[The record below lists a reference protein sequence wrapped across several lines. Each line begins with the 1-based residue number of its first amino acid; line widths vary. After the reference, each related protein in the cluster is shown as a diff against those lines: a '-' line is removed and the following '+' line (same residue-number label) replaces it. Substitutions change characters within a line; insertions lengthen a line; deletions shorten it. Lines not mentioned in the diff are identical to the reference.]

1 MGWGTTAQ
9 NRRTAST
16 ASAVASADP
25 FALYR
30 VVGTALAFTVL
41 FIAASEFFWNAQTPT
56 SRDFISFWGAAKLAL
71 AGNPAAAYDL
81 ETLHALQSSVATF
94 DDGKMPFPYPPAF
107 LLLVLPFGLLGF
119 PAAMALWSAATFA
132 IYLAVARRALP
143 GAGWL
148 PAAFAPVFAT
158 AAIGQN
164 GFVTA
169 AIFTGGLCLL
179 RKRPFLAGLL
189 LGCLAIKPQLG
200 VLLPLALVASTQ
212 WRAIAGAALSSVG
225 VILLGLA
232 VFGVATTEAWIAQM
246 PLYGEI
252 ARDGL
257 VGWGKLASVY
267 AALRQAGLSSELA
280 LALHSAV
287 ALIAAVLVWRV
298 WRSEAP
304 HLAKIAVLAAATML
318 ISPYLFIYDGVILAV
333 PFLWLASAGERP
345 QVLAPLWLLPFVSVT
360 QIGLNATTPNLMPLA
375 PLGLLVLLWMR
386 LRTPGLERA
395 PLTV

>member
-1 MGWGTTAQ
+1 MGWGMTAQ
-9 NRRTAST
+9 NRSLVSAAPAAASP
-16 ASAVASADP
+16 DP
-25 FALYR
+25 YATYR
-30 VVGTALAFTVL
+30 RVGTALAFTVM

-71 AGNPAAAYDL
+71 AGNSAAAYDL

-119 PAAMALWSAATFA
+119 PAAMALWSAATFVV
-132 IYLAVARRALP
+132 YLSVTRRALP

-169 AIFTGGLCLL
+169 SIFIGGLCLL
-179 RKRPFLAGLL
+179 RSRPFAAGLL

-200 VLLPLALVASTQ
+200 VLLPLALLASTQ
-212 WRAIAGAALSSVG
+212 WRAIAGAALSSLG
-225 VILLGLA
+225 VLLLGLA
-232 VFGVATTEAWIAQM
+232 VFGAATTEAWFAQM

-267 AALRQAGLSSELA
+267 AALRQAGLSADFA
-280 LALHSAV
+280 LVIHCVV
-287 ALIAAVLVWRV
+287 AIAAAALVWSV
-298 WRSEAP
+298 WRSEAS
-304 HLAKIAVLAAATML
+304 HMAKVAVLAAATML

-345 QVLAPLWLLPFVSVT
+345 QLLAPLWLLPFVSVT

-375 PLGLLVLLWMR
+375 PIGLLVLLWLR

-395 PLTV
+395 PLNV

>member
-1 MGWGTTAQ
+1 MGWELTAQ
-9 NRRTAST
+9 DRSS
-16 ASAVASADP
+16 ASAVMTVANADP
-25 FALYR
+25 FGRYR
-30 VVGTALAFTVL
+30 AVGTALAFTVM
-41 FIAASEFFWNAQTPT
+41 FIAASEFFWNAQVPT
-56 SRDFISFWGAAKLAL
+56 SRDFISFWGAAKMAL
-71 AGNPAAAYDL
+71 AGTPAAPYDL
-81 ETLHALQSSVATF
+81 EALHALQSGVATF

-107 LLLVLPFGLLGF
+107 LLLVLPFGWLSF
-119 PAAMALWSAATFA
+119 PAAMAFWSALTFL
-132 IYLAVARRALP
+132 IYLVVVRRAFAD
-143 GAGWL
+143 AGWL

-169 AIFTGGLCLL
+169 SICIGGLCLL
-179 RKRPFLAGLL
+179 RSRPFAAGLL

-200 VLLPLALVASTQ
+200 ILLPVAFLASGQ

-225 VILLGLA
+225 VFLLGLA

-267 AALRQAGLSSELA
+267 AALRQAGLSSEVA
-280 LALHSAV
+280 LALHCAV
-287 ALIAAVLVWRV
+287 ALAAAVSVWIV
-298 WRSEAP
+298 WRSAAP
-304 HLAKIAVLAAATML
+304 HMAKVAVLAAATML

-333 PFLWLASAGERP
+333 PFLWLACSGERP

-360 QIGLNATTPNLMPLA
+360 QIGLNSTTPNLLPLA
-375 PLGLLVLLWMR
+375 PLGLLILLGTR

-395 PLTV
+395 PLRV